1 VGRIERRGG
10 GPVVRA
16 GSAAITPIGC
26 RGGTGVE
33 HEAGGSQ
40 GGMGVEH
47 EAGGRRGG
55 TWVEDEAAGRRR
67 RCRFRADH
75 VGRKTRRA
83 RLVGNGNLDLT
94 VLALGD

>member
-1 VGRIERRGG
+1 
-10 GPVVRA
+10 VRV

-33 HEAGGSQ
+33 HEAGGRRDEM
-40 GGMGVEH
+40 GMEH

-55 TWVEDEAAGRRR
+55 TGVEDEAAGRRR
-67 RCRFRADH
+67 RCWFRADR
-75 VGRKTRRA
+75 VGGKTRRA

-94 VLALGD
+94 VLALGH